1 MSGRGVGLA
10 NATNSNTDTTARVH
24 TTARVCIN
32 LYNSLA
38 DPTLVKR
45 NPADYK
51 AIKEEIALG
60 ISRPFAPLGMSYAEQ
75 RGLAPIFTNTGVIN
89 GGKQDD
95 LMRWYIRYYDCRS
108 KEERVAHCATSCVV
122 KGQAYYPSELYFAG
136 MVISEAE
143 ADPMNGD
150 TALTL
155 MIGGKITVKNGRFP
169 IQTGDTIMWY
179 FEEEADAKMFD
190 DEGMRKRRSTS
201 STIDYTETPSAM
213 QQRIRDFTYAERAA
227 SRKTAFVKPYI
238 VGVDRRGATYADAS
252 RIVGTACSNAGGYE
266 RVDIK
271 LSRMSH

>member
-1 MSGRGVGLA
+1 MSGVGLA
-10 NATNSNTDTTARVH
+10 SATNSNTDTTARVH

-45 NPADYK
+45 NPGDFK

-60 ISRPFAPLGMSYAEQ
+60 LSRPFAPLGMSYAEQ
-75 RGLAPIFTNTGVIN
+75 RGLAPVFTNTNVIN
-89 GGKQDD
+89 GGQQDD

-108 KEERVAHCATSCVV
+108 KEERMAHCDTSCIV
-122 KGQAYYPSELYFAG
+122 KGQAYFPSELYFAG
-136 MVISEAE
+136 IVISEAE

-169 IQTGDTIMWY
+169 IMTGDQVMWY
-179 FEEEADAKMFD
+179 FEEEADARMFD
-190 DEGMRKRRSTS
+190 DEGVRHKRSPVS
-201 STIDYTETPSAM
+201 IDYTATPSAM
-213 QQRIRDFTYAERAA
+213 QQRIRDFTYAER
-227 SRKTAFVKPYI
+227 SSTKKPAFVKPLI
-238 VGVDRRGATYADAS
+238 VGIDRRGASYADMS
-252 RIVGTACSNAGGYE
+252 RVVGIACSNAGSYE